1 MEWTL
6 AILFG
11 AAFLLLIMSIAKSR
25 QSSKAEQREIDMIH
39 LSVMDE
45 VEQLQKQLR
54 NLELDLEIIEKQS
67 GIQLSSKERVI
78 MREVLDLYKRKYSIE
93 SIAVQKKLAET
104 EVERM
109 LSPYFTAK
117 DERRKVA
124 HEV

>member
-11 AAFLLLIMSIAKSR
+11 AAFLLLIMSIAKAK

-54 NLELDLEIIEKQS
+54 NLELDLEIMEKKAS
-67 GIQLSSKERVI
+67 IQISSNERVI

-93 SIAVQKKLAET
+93 SIAKQKNLSEN
-104 EVERM
+104 EVEYM

-117 DERRKVA
+117 DEGRKVP